1 MNHLVA
7 IAATVVGTVMVVAGV
22 IAAVRRPLH
31 LVLWELC
38 VLEHRARFWMRACLI
53 ELVVGVAFA
62 ATLANSLAVSDAT
75 VTVSRIF
82 QGTMF
87 GAIVGLIVIML
98 VVAHE
103 ARRFD
108 RLGPPSCT

>member
-7 IAATVVGTVMVVAGV
+7 MAATLVGTAVVVTGVVA
-22 IAAVRRPLH
+22 ALRRPLH

-53 ELVVGVAFA
+53 ELVVGVALA
-62 ATLANSLAVSDAT
+62 ATLANGLAAPDT
-75 VTVSRIF
+75 MVTVSRTF
-82 QGTMF
+82 QGTML
-87 GAIVGLIVIML
+87 GAIVGLVVIML

-108 RLGPPSCT
+108 RLGPPSCA